1 MSGLTSDQPINVDDH
16 QNRPRPSSPPTLRSS
31 TSAFSSPT
39 SHNNLRIS
47 VSSVASLTGYHE
59 FQSNQFPLKFLNLL
73 YQDNYQQQI
82 IDCAALGLHLINE
95 HEQIDEIIKNS
106 SPVRHKVKEAIKSTK
121 MGEVK
126 SRLDMNDMLTD
137 SKVSVNATVNAAVN
151 GGKLTHSEAERIK
164 DYTTSE
170 VYKSFG
176 IAWEDV
182 ALDEYERRFGCEVGS
197 RNERFRSW
205 RFWEEEEEEEGGR
218 SERRRWDEV
227 GDMGKRRADT
237 ETVTGT
243 GTGTETTTTAAN
255 TTTST
260 STTTTTNTL
269 QPLPPQQQP
278 LFYLIGI
285 ADGIKDEIFH
295 NPLKKDPTDPF
306 DDGIDFKPI
315 IIECKHRMNKYS
327 YRFYEVIQVVIYM
340 IMHGTDEG
348 DLVEVLRGDL
358 DNEKVTKVSEVSEKV
373 PQVTNININ
382 VTRMKLRDDS
392 IDHEYNLRNS
402 IVPRLYDLT
411 KAVFKTRMDEHLR
424 YRLLVGVAREDWKG
438 LEDFF
443 EEVGLGEWI
452 GELTLGTQQSSE
464 KARCVL
470 ILLRSV
476 VVVVVV
482 VPEALKALILI
493 RRSTENSQRRKSEA
507 EKLHQEGTIIDTGK
521 KKKKKRHK

>member
-1 MSGLTSDQPINVDDH
+1 
-16 QNRPRPSSPPTLRSS
+16 
-31 TSAFSSPT
+31 
-39 SHNNLRIS
+39 
-47 VSSVASLTGYHE
+47 
-59 FQSNQFPLKFLNLL
+59 
-73 YQDNYQQQI
+73 
-82 IDCAALGLHLINE
+82 
-95 HEQIDEIIKNS
+95 
-106 SPVRHKVKEAIKSTK
+106 
-121 MGEVK
+121 
-126 SRLDMNDMLTD
+126 MNDMLTD

-164 DYTTSE
+164 VRRIEERSGELEMRINYVRNSNSLIQNVHATRYTRRQDYTTSE

-205 RFWEEEEEEEGGR
+205 RFWEEEEEEGGR

-227 GDMGKRRADT
+227 GDMGRRRAET
-237 ETVTGT
+237 ETVT

-260 STTTTTNTL
+260 NTTTTTNTL
-269 QPLPPQQQP
+269 QPPPPQQQP

-285 ADGIKDEIFH
+285 ADGIKEEIFH

-424 YRLLVGVAREDWKG
+424 YRLLVGIAREDWKG

-476 VVVVVV
+476 VVVVVL
-482 VPEALKALILI
+482 EALKALILI
-493 RRSTENSQRRKSEA
+493 RRSTKNSHRRKSEA

-521 KKKKKRHK
+521 KKKKKRHKPP